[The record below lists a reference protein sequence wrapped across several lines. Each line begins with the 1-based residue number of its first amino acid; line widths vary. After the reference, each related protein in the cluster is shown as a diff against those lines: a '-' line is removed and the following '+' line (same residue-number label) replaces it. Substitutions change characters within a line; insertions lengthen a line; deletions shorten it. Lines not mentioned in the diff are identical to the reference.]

1 MTERT
6 PHPQIPIAM
15 FVSSRHTHVPGA
27 YEMAVSV
34 LNRPL
39 HGLDRRR
46 VRDVANFNVNRID
59 GEHEREVC
67 KSGTREIAR

>member
-6 PHPQIPIAM
+6 PHPEIPIAM

-27 YEMAVSV
+27 YEMTVSV

-46 VRDVANFNVNRID
+46 VRDVVNFDVDRID
-59 GEHEREVC
+59 GEHVGEVC
-67 KSGTREIAR
+67 KSDTREITR